1 MIDISVHELTK
12 AFSEGENVLDGLSFD
27 VQAGERVGILG
38 RNGCGKTTLL
48 RILTGELTAD
58 TGDIS
63 FAPDKRL
70 GLISQIPR
78 FPDGWT
84 AEDVL
89 CSAHDRVRAIGTR
102 MEELTTRME
111 RGEHSDALLTEYDR
125 LSARFESLGG
135 YNTDVM
141 RNRVANGLGIPASM
155 RAQPFDTLSGGER
168 TRVNLARLILE
179 DTDILL
185 LDEPTNHL
193 DMQAVEWLED
203 YLRRFRGTVLAVSH
217 DRWFLDT
224 AVTRCIEIEEG
235 KAVLY
240 SGNYSFYVEEKER
253 RYQERLR
260 RYEKEQ
266 AKAAQL
272 RAAADR
278 MRLWAFMGND
288 KQYKRAI
295 SMEKRIDRLQTTD
308 RPKKERAM
316 KARFSEQEFHG
327 DEVLVAEDLALCYG
341 DRTLFS
347 GADLLSTGG
356 ERIALIGP
364 NGTGKTSFLK
374 LVLGEEEPTKGRVYL
389 GPSVKSA
396 YLPQHVRFDDPS
408 ASALDTVMASLRCTA
423 QEARDRLGAFR
434 FSGEDV
440 FRPVGALSGGEQSRL
455 RLCILMRDEINLL
468 ILDEPTNHLDLASR
482 EWIES
487 ALEGYGEAI
496 LFVSH
501 DRWFIE
507 KFATRIWELRDGRI
521 EDFRGTFSEYRE
533 WRARQ
538 TTLTQAEKKEVRR
551 REPKK
556 TRAPSREKLLA
567 RAEREVEKAE
577 AVLAELDAEMEKCA
591 TDYERLMEL
600 QPQRDAAAEALDA
613 AYARWEELEEQES

>member
-1 MIDISVHELTK
+1 MIDISVHNVVK
-12 AFSEGENVLDGLSFD
+12 AFAEGENILDGLSFD
-27 VQAGERVGILG
+27 IQAGERVGILG

-48 RILTGELTAD
+48 RILSGEISAD
-58 TGDIS
+58 SGEIS
-63 FAPDKRL
+63 LAPGKQL

-78 FPDGWT
+78 FPEGWT

-89 CSAHDRVRAIGTR
+89 RSAHRRVDAIAAR
-102 MEELTTRME
+102 MQDLTTQME
-111 RGEHSDALLTEYDR
+111 SGDSSDALLSEYDG
-125 LSARFESLGG
+125 LSARFEALGG
-135 YNTDVM
+135 YNTDVQ

-155 RAQPFDTLSGGER
+155 RAQAFDTLSGGER

-193 DMQAVEWLED
+193 DMQSVEWLEE
-203 YLRRFRGTVLAVSH
+203 YLRHFRGTVLAVSH

-272 RAAADR
+272 KEAAER
-278 MRLWAFMGND
+278 MRVWAFMGND
-288 KQYKRAI
+288 KQYKRAFA
-295 SMEKRIDRLQTTD
+295 MEKRIERLQTTD

-316 KARFSEQEFHG
+316 KARFSEREFHG
-327 DEVLVAEDLALCYG
+327 DEVLVAEDLGLRYG
-341 DRTLFS
+341 ERTLFS
-347 GADLLSTGG
+347 GVELLAAGG
-356 ERIALIGP
+356 ERIALLGP
-364 NGTGKTSFLK
+364 NGAGKTSFLR
-374 LVLGEEEPTKGRVYL
+374 LVLDEEEPTEGRVYL
-389 GPSVKSA
+389 GPSVKTG
-396 YLPQHVRFDDPS
+396 YLPQHVRFEDPS
-408 ASALDTVMASLRCTA
+408 ASALDTVMSSLRCTA

-482 EWIES
+482 EWIEN
-487 ALEGYGEAI
+487 ALSGYGEAI

-521 EDFRGTFSEYRE
+521 EDFRGSFSEYRA

-538 TTLTQAEKKEVRR
+538 TSLEQTEKKEVRK
-551 REPKK
+551 REPKR

-577 AVLAELDAEMEKCA
+577 TALAELDAEMERCA

-613 AYARWEELEEQES
+613 AYARWEELEEQET